1 MNSTDLRDL
10 TLLLNLALSDV
21 ASSQSIREWRSATD
35 AKGCLMGEAEVEA
48 TVNPDSPISFG
59 CVKRET
65 PEAKW
70 DNFRYV
76 SSHLLET

>member
-10 TLLLNLALSDV
+10 TSSLNLALTDV
-21 ASSQSIREWRSATD
+21 ASSESIRDWRSATD

-48 TVNPDSPISFG
+48 TVNPDSPMNFG

-65 PEAKW
+65 PEANC

-76 SSHLLET
+76 SSPLLET